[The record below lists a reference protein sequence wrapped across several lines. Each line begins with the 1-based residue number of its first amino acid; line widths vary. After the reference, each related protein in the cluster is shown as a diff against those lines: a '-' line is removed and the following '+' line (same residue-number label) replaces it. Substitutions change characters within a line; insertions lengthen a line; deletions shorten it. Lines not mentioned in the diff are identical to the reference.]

1 MRQNAGPGLT
11 RLIPFLLSGFLIAG
25 CANGVQDDNS
35 LGDLS
40 GMAFQGMLIDADLGA
55 LVRIT
60 DNEANVRITFSGD
73 EDERLEAQV
82 RLSEGLEFFHGGG
95 WKPFEG
101 PETEEIDG
109 LTVANEVL
117 SGYIKLEGV
126 TLTFD
131 GLFNTERTRLE
142 VGVDF
147 IGSLTLLPWQPA
159 DEEGDDDSSQ
169 ED

>member
-1 MRQNAGPGLT
+1 MRHGVGSSFA

-25 CANGVQDDNS
+25 CAKGVQDDNS

-82 RLSEGLEFFHGGG
+82 RLSEGLEYFHEGG
-95 WKPFEG
+95 WKPFDG

-109 LTVANEVL
+109 LTVADEVL

-131 GLFNTERTRLE
+131 GLFNTARTRLE
-142 VGVDF
+142 ADVDF
-147 IGSLTLLPWQPA
+147 IGSLTLLPWQPP
-159 DEEGDDDSSQ
+159 DEAGDDDSSQ
-169 ED
+169 DD